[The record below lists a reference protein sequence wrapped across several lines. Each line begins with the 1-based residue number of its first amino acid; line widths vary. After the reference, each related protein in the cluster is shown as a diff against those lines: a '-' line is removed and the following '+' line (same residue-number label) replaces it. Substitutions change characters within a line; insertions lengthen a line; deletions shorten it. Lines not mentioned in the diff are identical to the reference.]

1 VKLDLL
7 YELEAPKPWP
17 EGQRKAEQHAYKEAL
32 EQIELADK
40 VGFST
45 VWMVEHHFRV
55 ERSHCSAPEVFL
67 GAASQRTKNIRM
79 GHGVALVPK
88 PFNHPIRLAERA
100 AALDILSDGRV
111 EFGTG
116 RSTLFEQ
123 DGFRV
128 DVKESVAM
136 WREALDMIPKMWTEE
151 KFSYKGKYWE
161 MPERNVLPKPVQ
173 EPHPPLWT
181 AVTSPERQVQAG
193 EMGLGTLGLT
203 LMQTVEQMAERA
215 RIYRDALKRAKPVG
229 KFINDRYAVYTLVHC
244 AETKQK
250 AIENGAYNSVAW
262 WYRHLAQ
269 ATIEWE
275 GALWSEE
282 ERAQRFP
289 HMAKMARGE
298 FKVEEFDNED
308 MVLIGDPDQLI
319 RKMEHYEDLG
329 VDHLLCYM
337 QFGGL
342 PHEHILKAI
351 ELLGKHAVPHFLERE
366 KKRKALAAGVPKS

>member
-17 EGQRKAEQHAYKEAL
+17 EGQRKAEQRAYREAL
-32 EQIELADK
+32 EQIDLADK
-40 VGFST
+40 MGFST

-67 GAASQRTKNIRM
+67 GAVSQRTRNIRL
-79 GHGVALVPK
+79 GHGVVLLPK
-88 PFNHPIRLAERA
+88 PFNHPIRVAERA
-100 AALDILSDGRV
+100 AALDILSNGRV
-111 EFGTG
+111 ELGTG

-128 DVKESVAM
+128 DVKQSVAR
-136 WREALDMIPKMWTEE
+136 WREALEMIPRMWTEE
-151 KFSYKGKYWE
+151 RFSFKGQFWE
-161 MPERNVLPKPVQ
+161 VPERNVLPKPVQ

-181 AVTSPERQVQAG
+181 AVTSNERQVQAG

-203 LMQTVEQMAERA
+203 LLQTVEQMAERE
-215 RIYRDALKRAKPVG
+215 RMYREALKRAKPVG
-229 KFINDRYAVYTLVHC
+229 RFINNRYAVYTLVHC

-250 AIENGAYNSVAW
+250 AIEHGAYQSVWW
-262 WYRHLAQ
+262 WYQHLAQ
-269 ATIEWE
+269 ATLEWE

-282 ERAQRFP
+282 ERQQRFP
-289 HMAKMARGE
+289 HMQKMARGE
-298 FKVEEFDNED
+298 FKVEEFDHED

-319 RKMEHYEDLG
+319 QKMERYEALG

-342 PHEHILKAI
+342 SHEHILKSI
-351 ELLGKHAVPHFLERE
+351 ELIGKYVIPHFQERE
-366 KKRKALAAGVPKS
+366 RKKAAAAV